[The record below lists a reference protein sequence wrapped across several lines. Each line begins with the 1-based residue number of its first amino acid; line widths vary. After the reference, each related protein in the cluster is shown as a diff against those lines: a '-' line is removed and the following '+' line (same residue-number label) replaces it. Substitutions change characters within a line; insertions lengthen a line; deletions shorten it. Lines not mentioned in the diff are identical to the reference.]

1 MERRIFSAR
10 LLEKLAKMRS
20 SRLSV
25 LEAPA
30 GYGKTT
36 AVSHALEGVE
46 TVRWY
51 TGVEHL
57 PDTSFYWFI
66 QQLGNEDERTF
77 RRMESISFLNRSNAA
92 QAARI
97 LGDVR
102 VERPVTL
109 VFDNFQFAADNWPP
123 QVIDALAKRAEDGLH
138 LIFIAQN
145 LGRLRPVFEAQEGG
159 VCFLREKDLL
169 LTQEDIC
176 ELARQGGMSLTRQ
189 QAKEVIRGTGGWPAA
204 VSLSLA
210 ADGEVGEMDEL
221 LYRLFWVRSEERQQV
236 ALLRLSLF
244 DCITPAMVDAL
255 LPAGELSRGEREEL
269 FRRTPLVRH
278 DAMRDVY
285 YPHELLL
292 RFLAGRLQAAEETLQ
307 RDIYDRAGRWY
318 RDSGM
323 TKSAVG
329 CFFRAG
335 DDEGILSCRLVGLI
349 TESFGTVSY
358 TALAKTV
365 LQRCPE
371 EVQRRY
377 PLSLLRLCYAL
388 YGGCDFG
395 EFARQMA
402 RVRGLL
408 REKQHLGEWE
418 LLDAL
423 EFFPDLDRM
432 DAAYARA
439 EALMTRPSELFI
451 PEEPFFFGCTSMWY
465 LFYAEPGQMMATA
478 ERMAVVFKRYDR
490 LTNGHAA
497 GAAELYRGEAYS
509 VQGRFE
515 EADIQA
521 YQAAFLSEQSRSAT
535 VTYGAALL
543 LGINAIYRSDMAGLQ
558 KAVDYLE
565 NKARSYA
572 FLQGTSLGTY
582 MAETVRGYLLGL
594 MMETSR
600 SPLWARGGA
609 DTLSDLTFTNF
620 MIKTCRVTDL
630 LLKKEYQRAI
640 ASVEASLALDSR
652 LISAATRNFMYCG
665 LALCYLATGRLGRA
679 AEWLDRSLSMAER
692 DKNYSFIA
700 CFRKY
705 FQPLFLMPSIA
716 TRHGQAIREIKA
728 LGIHYT
734 RADESRIFA
743 MLDDVPELKES
754 LTDRER
760 EVAELA
766 ARGMRN
772 SEIAE
777 TLHISENTV
786 KHHLKNAF
794 QKMNIDRRSH
804 LIEMLR

>member
-10 LLEKLAKMRS
+10 LLEKLAKMRN

-176 ELARQGGMSLTRQ
+176 GLARQGGMSLTRQ

-221 LYRLFWVRSEERQQV
+221 LYRLFWVRSEERQQT

-307 RDIYDRAGRWY
+307 RDIYDRAG
-318 RDSGM
+318 G
-323 TKSAVG
+323 
-329 CFFRAG
+329 
-335 DDEGILSCRLVGLI
+335 
-349 TESFGTVSY
+349 GTG
-358 TALAKTV
+358 TAA
-365 LQRCPE
+365 
-371 EVQRRY
+371 
-377 PLSLLRLCYAL
+377 
-388 YGGCDFG
+388 
-395 EFARQMA
+395 
-402 RVRGLL
+402 
-408 REKQHLGEWE
+408 
-418 LLDAL
+418 
-423 EFFPDLDRM
+423 
-432 DAAYARA
+432 
-439 EALMTRPSELFI
+439 
-451 PEEPFFFGCTSMWY
+451 
-465 LFYAEPGQMMATA
+465 
-478 ERMAVVFKRYDR
+478 
-490 LTNGHAA
+490 
-497 GAAELYRGEAYS
+497 
-509 VQGRFE
+509 
-515 EADIQA
+515 
-521 YQAAFLSEQSRSAT
+521 
-535 VTYGAALL
+535 
-543 LGINAIYRSDMAGLQ
+543 
-558 KAVDYLE
+558 
-565 NKARSYA
+565 
-572 FLQGTSLGTY
+572 
-582 MAETVRGYLLGL
+582 
-594 MMETSR
+594 
-600 SPLWARGGA
+600 
-609 DTLSDLTFTNF
+609 
-620 MIKTCRVTDL
+620 
-630 LLKKEYQRAI
+630 
-640 ASVEASLALDSR
+640 
-652 LISAATRNFMYCG
+652 
-665 LALCYLATGRLGRA
+665 
-679 AEWLDRSLSMAER
+679 
-692 DKNYSFIA
+692 
-700 CFRKY
+700 
-705 FQPLFLMPSIA
+705 
-716 TRHGQAIREIKA
+716 
-728 LGIHYT
+728 
-734 RADESRIFA
+734 
-743 MLDDVPELKES
+743 
-754 LTDRER
+754 
-760 EVAELA
+760 
-766 ARGMRN
+766 
-772 SEIAE
+772 
-777 TLHISENTV
+777 
-786 KHHLKNAF
+786 
-794 QKMNIDRRSH
+794 
-804 LIEMLR
+804 